1 MSVSARLG
9 GTYLDIATAPAPGR
23 ASPLP
28 TVIARH
34 ALAPPGAGATIRHD
48 VHVTALEQAALAA
61 STTARPHRSKQRLP
75 PSAAA
80 RAHAATLRTRHAG
93 HDQAEH
99 VEAGVVDLSVYAAAA
114 AGRNT
119 LTPPL
124 EPGTPNPPKETNTP

>member
-1 MSVSARLG
+1 MASA
-9 GTYLDIATAPAPGR
+9 
-23 ASPLP
+23 
-28 TVIARH
+28 
-34 ALAPPGAGATIRHD
+34 
-48 VHVTALEQAALAA
+48 AA

-119 LTPPL
+119 LTPPPA
-124 EPGTPNPPKETNTP
+124 EPVTPNPTKETNTP